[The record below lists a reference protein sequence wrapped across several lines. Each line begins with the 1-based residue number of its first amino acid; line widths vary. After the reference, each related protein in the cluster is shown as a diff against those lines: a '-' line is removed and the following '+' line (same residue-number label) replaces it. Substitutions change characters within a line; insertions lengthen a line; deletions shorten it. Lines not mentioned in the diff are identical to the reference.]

1 MGLFSELLRRSGD
14 AASTSPAPRS
24 ARRVPP
30 ATADRSE
37 AFTNTALDILRD
49 ENGRPVLD
57 PVTGRP
63 VLQGDGP
70 QPTSPDFTEENFDL
84 DEAGT
89 PVPMEKPDARL
100 AVLEAIGLALRG
112 MDTGAPGPV
121 VRNNALADLIAERQ
135 ALRAQEVSS
144 LPPPQNVVTSD
155 SKGLS
160 PSSEIPATPAST
172 VDFESGRRGA
182 SLGEETLSEE
192 PFEQLIP
199 VAVDGP
205 LERQYVP
212 ALDEF
217 GNVKLDSAGNP
228 IPSVTVDRWDPELGA
243 YVTTAPGPPTP
254 VSEAPVFEQT
264 ITGETYQRTDPT
276 TGRGQTVPAYE
287 NLPGQVVRRGPP
299 SYYAGRLVEGPGGS
313 SRIEVDQTKPVIVLE
328 RSRSGSDGNRSA
340 ESRVFL
346 TRRGDGGYQVMTL
359 GDDGSPSYLR
369 ATDFDV
375 QRLLAQGFEPVHGSL
390 DVARPTMPESPEA
403 LARAIVET
411 RAGTVN
417 DGQSYRVGVDSPE
430 AKADIIAQVDQLR
443 KFGNVEDL
451 RRFFEELG
459 SAGVQL
465 DDVGAGADNAVA
477 RGQMAYKAFLDAGV
491 QPMPAPR
498 ARQQLSPNAV
508 REERIRRLVSPNEQV
523 VSAPG
528 AAQSDIVTPSG
539 APASGI
545 QVDAAGPQAGF
556 SEALSG
562 STATPESFAVPEV
575 SASTTL
581 DVLSG
586 LNRINPAMLDAGFSP
601 TTAGAGMMDFT
612 ITPEGSATLRSS
624 ALDELLGQL
633 NAASTQA
640 ADVGSGSLRSAET
653 FYPRLPD
660 TFYNQFATASGDVSG
675 APMPAA
681 PRERP
686 LWTRSRGIWDQP
698 LADRVKA
705 ARQRRETGLSMPTP
719 SAFDDMLR
727 GMQPAID
734 AAPAEE
740 NVRQA
745 VEQILRGN
753 ANRRVSEQGRVV
765 ESASP
770 TVLGPETAVRSR
782 ARDRF
787 STMVDSGEEALTEK
801 VLRGAESVMPQEAGI
816 SRSDLRAMAMEG
828 MIADPSL
835 SQFVD
840 GARPPLAF
848 KEVEMRSSSARPG
861 AASLEK
867 IAERQAQID
876 ALRETVETD
885 YPDPA
890 AIRSRL
896 AEISETLSSGE
907 ASGSRRE
914 FTKVGTEKTGM
925 ERSERAEL
933 RAERARLKE
942 RLADSES
949 PSYMQ
954 ARESALAEIA
964 RLEESSAAADD
975 KFGMSNANSVGDAQ
989 QAILNKLLLPS
1000 QSFNEEEFLQAA
1012 EQMFGVTTRAGDIDS
1027 GRVFDAIRAAAE
1039 RRGMARPSDSDIVF
1053 AALSDLQRPVRELS
1067 GKVHTIGP
1075 RGLRSVADYIS
1086 RGLDARRS
1094 GQQYGPD
1101 APLLRPGQADRPKSA
1116 WEAINEQFER
1126 VAGPMID
1133 QPQPAPAL
1141 PAVYDQFI
1149 PPFLRLPATLDDIDT
1164 AFRGMTIEETQRALE
1179 QLSAAESAARSVP
1192 LPPTQDPARLAEI
1205 IATARE
1211 AGRRRLGNVP
1221 AASRRPDTLTAADTQ
1236 SLDLESLERDVGEW
1250 RQSIAQLEAD
1260 PARYPQTRDSRGRP
1274 IGDHPEVAA
1283 AKREL
1288 SDAEERLAAARSQ
1301 ASATAQPME
1310 FSAPGAASGDVR
1322 ARLITLAGRRAS
1334 LQRTAI
1340 AAEAS
1345 SQGDVIERVQQELG
1359 AVDAEI
1365 DALISGQAGAALT
1378 PPRVERAPAQPA
1390 RLPASM
1396 YAAPSP
1402 VTLGSADD
1410 LRDAVRL
1417 APDSISYAFVVP
1429 KETAQALRSRVNPE
1443 LARMKITRETGPDE
1457 VALSGLIGGGE
1468 IEGGIRFTNPSDLSR
1483 LPTDGS
1489 VEVLHLDKDGR
1500 PTFYDPAGMDLRNPT
1515 ARELEEIVAAEAAD
1529 TRSASRM
1536 NRAAED
1542 QAIAVSSRPPVPA
1555 ARQAAAAPVE
1565 EVVPP
1570 AARDA
1575 SERPVFDQNNV
1586 GNSGMDR
1593 TGQSPRAARL
1603 ARAAQNSQ
1611 SRSEV
1616 AAGQRFEAESN
1627 AAAAEARRVQAEA
1640 DAAADIARRRQAEA
1654 EAPSDGAEA
1663 PAAGRSGAVKRGA
1676 IGLGGAALLGF
1687 GGKVGLDYLAGDEV
1701 QAAPILA
1708 STLVAEPASGDTN
1721 SSAESVLDR
1730 IRQAR
1735 QYQSYLVSGNMMP
1748 R

>member
-1 MGLFSELLRRSGD
+1 
-14 AASTSPAPRS
+14 
-24 ARRVPP
+24 
-30 ATADRSE
+30 
-37 AFTNTALDILRD
+37 
-49 ENGRPVLD
+49 
-57 PVTGRP
+57 
-63 VLQGDGP
+63 
-70 QPTSPDFTEENFDL
+70 
-84 DEAGT
+84 
-89 PVPMEKPDARL
+89 MEKPPARL

-112 MDTGAPGPV
+112 MNTGAPGPV

-135 ALRAQEVSS
+135 ALRSQEVAG

-160 PSSEIPATPAST
+160 PSNEIPATPAST

-243 YVTTAPGPPTP
+243 YVTTAPGPPKP
-254 VSEAPVFEQT
+254 VAEAPVFEQT

-287 NLPGQVVRRGPP
+287 NFPGQVVRRGPP
-299 SYYAGRLVEGPGGS
+299 SYYAGRLVEGPDGS

-346 TRRGDGGYQVMTL
+346 TQRGDGGYQVMTL

-369 ATDFDV
+369 ATAFDV

-459 SAGVQL
+459 SARVQL

-491 QPMPAPR
+491 QPAPAPR
-498 ARQQLSPNAV
+498 ARQQLSPNAA

-523 VSAPG
+523 VSAPD

-556 SEALSG
+556 SETLSG
-562 STATPESFAVPEV
+562 STATPESFAVPEA
-575 SASTTL
+575 SASTSL

-681 PRERP
+681 ARERP
-686 LWTRSRGIWDQP
+686 LWTRSRGILDQP

-753 ANRRVSEQGRVV
+753 ASRKVSEQGRVV

-770 TVLGPETAVRSR
+770 TVLGPETAVRSS
-782 ARDRF
+782 AEDRF

-801 VLRGAESVMPQEAGI
+801 VLRGADSVMPQESGI
-816 SRSDLRAMAMEG
+816 TRDDLRQMALEG
-828 MIADPSL
+828 LGQGSRA
-835 SQFVD
+835 
-840 GARPPLAF
+840 PLAF
-848 KEVEMRSSSARPG
+848 KTVEMRSSDSRPG
-861 AASLEK
+861 QASFDKMNDRAA
-867 IAERQAQID
+867 AID
-876 ALRETVETD
+876 ALRESLASD
-885 YPDPA
+885 YPDPSA
-890 AIRSRL
+890 VRKRL
-896 AEISETLSSGE
+896 AEIE
-907 ASGSRRE
+907 ASVKSGGVSSAD
-914 FTKVGTEKTGM
+914 K
-925 ERSERAEL
+925 AEL
-933 RAERARLKE
+933 RAERAALKE

-954 ARESALAEIA
+954 ARESALEEIA
-964 RLEESSAAADD
+964 RLESAAQEADD
-975 KFGMSNANSVGDAQ
+975 RFGLSSSGSVADAQ
-989 QAILNKLLLPS
+989 QIILDKMLLDS
-1000 QSFNEEEFLQAA
+1000 SSFREEEFLKAA
-1012 EQMFGVTTRAGDIDS
+1012 EDLFGVSTRTGVVDAGS
-1027 GRVFDAIRAAAE
+1027 VFDAIRTSA
-1039 RRGMARPSDSDIVF
+1039 RNRGMPEPTDSDIIY
-1053 AALSDLQRPVRELS
+1053 AALDDLQNPTRHAV
-1067 GKVHTIGP
+1067 GP
-1075 RGLRSVADYIS
+1075 RGLRSVSDYIAK
-1086 RGLDARRS
+1086 GLATRRS
-1094 GQQYGPD
+1094 NPQYGPD
-1101 APLLRPGQADRPKSA
+1101 ASAVSAGPHDRPKSI
-1116 WEAINEQFER
+1116 WEAINDQFSA

-1133 QPQPAPAL
+1133 QPQPAQL

-1149 PPFLRLPATLDDIDT
+1149 PPFLRLPATLDDVDT

-1221 AASRRPDTLTAADTQ
+1221 ADSRRPDTLTAADTQ

-1310 FSAPGAASGDVR
+1310 FAASGAAAGDVQ

-1365 DALISGQAGAALT
+1365 DALVSGQAGAALT
-1378 PPRVERAPAQPA
+1378 PPRVDRAPAQPA

-1417 APDSISYAFVVP
+1417 APDSIGYAFVVP

-1515 ARELEEIVAAEAAD
+1515 ARELEEIVAAEATDA
-1529 TRSASRM
+1529 RSASRM

-1555 ARQAAAAPVE
+1555 ARSAGAAPVE

-1575 SERPVFDQNNV
+1575 SERPVFDEGDV
-1586 GNSGMDR
+1586 GDSGMDR
-1593 TGQSPRAARL
+1593 AGTSPRAARL
-1603 ARAAQNSQ
+1603 ARRAQS
-1611 SRSEV
+1611 
-1616 AAGQRFEAESN
+1616 AAGRRFVAESD
-1627 AAAAEARRVQAEA
+1627 AAVADAQRRQAEA
-1640 DAAADIARRRQAEA
+1640 DAATVDARRRQAEA
-1654 EAPSDGAEA
+1654 DASSGGAEA

-1708 STLVAEPASGDTN
+1708 STLVAEPAQEDTN